1 MRKRSKYRPK
11 AVLVNPVAYVVEGMT
26 PVAQHDNFLVDL
38 KIRNHMAMSNLTR
51 GQATRDD
58 MEELVML
65 GNVVEALLR
74 MGFGKEYSEI
84 SGEGIKAIL
93 DVARRG
99 LANDNK
105 FILNAKEMNALNN
118 LMELHDAQMD
128 VVAVRHIEQAMELID
143 KEKRNGKMQSIVEK
157 TS

>member
-143 KEKRNGKMQSIVEK
+143 KEKRNGKTQSIVEK